1 MNTATPTPSTV
12 PFDLGSE
19 SVHRATGGIDDPA
32 ATVTTAGAP
41 GTPATAAPSPAARP
55 RPRLPWGVRVVLA
68 MIAMTVAAFGALPL
82 MLIPGFQE
90 ASASR
95 DPMTAVQA
103 LLALCGL
110 TCAAYILLS
119 WALMRGIDRRPFRDL
134 GLAITP
140 RAALGLLAGMGI
152 ALVATVLGTGVV
164 QLLGIGRMPVEG
176 PNFGH
181 ASLWMLIIA
190 IGAQAFLLQGI
201 GEEVLFRGYLLRS
214 LPHRPAAAVL
224 ISAAAFGI
232 LHLISKGGQENLA
245 ERFIYLAL
253 PFGFAIAAGFLAQQM
268 GTTWAAIGI
277 HGGSHVAS
285 AIAMALGLVA
295 DGPAVW
301 VVIGVLFT
309 LAGVAVH
316 LLGRREG

>member
-1 MNTATPTPSTV
+1 
-12 PFDLGSE
+12 
-19 SVHRATGGIDDPA
+19 
-32 ATVTTAGAP
+32 
-41 GTPATAAPSPAARP
+41 
-55 RPRLPWGVRVVLA
+55 
-68 MIAMTVAAFGALPL
+68 MIAMVIAAFGALPL
-82 MLIPGFQE
+82 MLVPGFQA

-95 DPMTAVQA
+95 DPLTAI
-103 LLALCGL
+103 LAMLAMCGV
-110 TCAAYILLS
+110 TCAVYILLS

-140 RAALGLLAGMGI
+140 RAVLGLLAGMGI
-152 ALVATVLGTGVV
+152 ALVVTVLGTGAV
-164 QLLGIGRMPVEG
+164 QALGLGRMPAGEVD
-176 PNFGH
+176 FGQ
-181 ASLWMLIIA
+181 APLWMLLIA
-190 IGAQAFLLQGI
+190 IIAQAFLLQGI

-214 LPHRPAAAVL
+214 LPHRPAVAVL

-232 LHLISKGGQENLA
+232 LHLVSKGGQENVA
-245 ERFIYLAL
+245 ERFLYLAL

-285 AIAMALGLVA
+285 AVAMALGLVA

-309 LAGVAVH
+309 LARVAVH
-316 LLGRREG
+316 LLGRRREASGV

>member
-1 MNTATPTPSTV
+1 MDRARGVRSVVVMNTATPSPS
-12 PFDLGSE
+12 
-19 SVHRATGGIDDPA
+19 
-32 ATVTTAGAP
+32 
-41 GTPATAAPSPAARP
+41 ARP
-55 RPRLPWGVRVVLA
+55 RPRLPWGARVVLT
-68 MIAMTVAAFGALPL
+68 MIAMTIAAFGALPL
-82 MLIPGFQE
+82 MLIPGFQA
-90 ASASR
+90 ASASH
-95 DPMTAVQA
+95 DPLTAILA
-103 LLALCGL
+103 LLALTGL
-110 TCAAYILLS
+110 TCTVYILLS

-140 RAALGLLAGMGI
+140 RAVLGLLAGMGI
-152 ALVATVLGTGVV
+152 ALVVTVVGTGAV
-164 QLLGIGRMPVEG
+164 QALGLGRMPAGEVD
-176 PNFGH
+176 FGQ
-181 ASLWMLIIA
+181 APLWMLIIA

-214 LPHRPAAAVL
+214 LPHRPAVAVL

-232 LHLISKGGQENLA
+232 LHLMSRGGQENLG

-253 PFGFAIAAGFLAQQM
+253 PFGFAICAGFLAQRM

-285 AIAMALGLVA
+285 AVAMALGLVA

-301 VVIGVLFT
+301 VVIGVLFM

-316 LLGRREG
+316 LLGRREANGV